1 MDRNGI
7 AAVFFLFLIFFDVSN
22 ASFIWKLRKLADKAL
37 ENSSATK
44 EEVSPSPS
52 PEVSNATGFALPPTN
67 TGKASG
73 ETDSGSPPPK
83 SPAGS
88 GSEDAGNGKEVKK
101 EEKEKTDNGDK
112 NDSQP
117 GRSETCEGMPKMCK
131 DKNSLIVC
139 IKSYEN
145 GSKELVL
152 VFKNG
157 GKETLKVH
165 PVPSNSV
172 EYHFKELDIPK
183 HENKTGNITVAF
195 NQRVNLTFDAGHGN
209 CVIQLDPLDP
219 KKRVFPVHL
228 PSYDQ
233 LVTPVNGAYFLIAA
247 ILIFVVTWTCCK
259 FKKRRRQLDG
269 IPYQELE
276 MGRPESMSAAT
287 GVETAEGWDQGWDD
301 DWDEENAV
309 KPPAGRHLGNISANG
324 LTARSSNKD
333 GWENDWDD

>member
-22 ASFIWKLRKLADKAL
+22 ASFIWKLRKLGDKGL
-37 ENSSATK
+37 KNSSGAK
-44 EEVSPSPS
+44 EGVSPSPS
-52 PEVSNATGFALPPTN
+52 PEVSNATGYALPPTD

-73 ETDSGSPPPK
+73 ERDSGSPPPK
-83 SPAGS
+83 SLPGS
-88 GSEDAGNGKEVKK
+88 GNKD
-101 EEKEKTDNGDK
+101 EEEQTTDNGDK

-117 GRSETCEGMPKMCK
+117 GPSETCEGVSKMCK
-131 DKNSLIVC
+131 DNNSLTVC
-139 IKSYEN
+139 IKSSEI

-152 VFKNG
+152 LFKNEG
-157 GKETLKVH
+157 NETLKVH

-172 EYHFKELDIPK
+172 KYPFEELDIPK
-183 HENKTGNITVAF
+183 HENKTSNITVAF

-209 CVIQLDPLDP
+209 CVIQVDPLDP
-219 KKRVFPVHL
+219 KKGVFHL

-309 KPPAGRHLGNISANG
+309 KPPAGHHLGNISANG
-324 LTARSSNKD
+324 LTARSPNKD